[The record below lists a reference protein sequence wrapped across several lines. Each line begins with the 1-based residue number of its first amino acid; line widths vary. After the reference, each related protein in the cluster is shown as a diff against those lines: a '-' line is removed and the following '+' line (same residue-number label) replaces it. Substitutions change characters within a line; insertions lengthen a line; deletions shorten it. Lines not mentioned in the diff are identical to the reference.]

1 MGLRRSGESCL
12 ESREMPALA
21 GIVTAGSVEEFC
33 EALPIALVGVGA
45 EEGARDLC
53 LRLTAEAPTS
63 WKEMRRG
70 GGAVFVPGGMG
81 GSSSPLSCI
90 GEKTSLAKEN

>member
-1 MGLRRSGESCL
+1 
-12 ESREMPALA
+12 
-21 GIVTAGSVEEFC
+21 
-33 EALPIALVGVGA
+33 
-45 EEGARDLC
+45 
-53 LRLTAEAPTS
+53 LTAEVPTS